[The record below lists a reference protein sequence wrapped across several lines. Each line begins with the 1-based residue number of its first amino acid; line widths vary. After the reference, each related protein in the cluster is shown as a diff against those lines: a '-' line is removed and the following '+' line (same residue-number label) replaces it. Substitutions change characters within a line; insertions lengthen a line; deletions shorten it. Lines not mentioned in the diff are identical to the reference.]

1 MNRRMTQ
8 IRCACTCFVLALLL
22 HHPAAAQHVEDST
35 IRLSDSL
42 ARLPDSTIRLSD
54 LAVQPKKSYWQA
66 TLSYMSDNVYLGR
79 KDSAKLPYLVPGI
92 GYYHKS
98 GLFADVSLA
107 YATIP
112 GDVHIDLVALEAGY
126 AITKGNFDGQIAASK
141 YYYSSQ
147 SFSVR
152 SEIKGSVVADA
163 GYDLQWIKPTL
174 EATLNFDNATDYSIG
189 LGLQHTF
196 YVAADA
202 IDFTPT
208 FVANAGTQNYYNSY
222 YIHRRYSR
230 TRPNGKT
237 VKGTITATVID
248 PSAFRIL
255 DYEASLPVNYT
266 LKKFVF
272 SFTPTLA
279 FPVNP
284 AMVSRTVDPDN
295 GAPTT
300 KMVVF
305 EKLQNS
311 FFWTLGLTY
320 KF

>member
-1 MNRRMTQ
+1 MNRRMIQ
-8 IRCACTCFVLALLL
+8 IRCACTCFALALLL
-22 HHPAAAQHVEDST
+22 HQPAAAQHTGDST
-35 IRLSDSL
+35 IQTTDSTIQ
-42 ARLPDSTIRLSD
+42 RPDSTAELPHSIAL
-54 LAVQPKKSYWQA
+54 PKKSYWQA
-66 TLSYMSDNVYLGR
+66 GLTYMSDNVYLGR
-79 KDSAKLPYLVPGI
+79 KDSVKIPYLVPSI

-98 GLFADVSLA
+98 GLFADVSVA
-107 YATIP
+107 YATIH
-112 GDVHIDLVALEAGY
+112 GDEHIDLVAVEAGY

-147 SFSVR
+147 SYSIR
-152 SEIKGSVVADA
+152 SEIKGSIVADA

-174 EATLNFDNATDYSIG
+174 EATLNFDNATDYGLG

-196 YVAADA
+196 YAADDA
-202 IDFTPT
+202 IDFTPS

-222 YIHRRYSR
+222 YKHRRYSR

-266 LKKFVF
+266 LDKFVF

-279 FPVNP
+279 FPIN
-284 AMVSRTVDPDN
+284 AARVSRTVDPDN